1 MSKDDWIYLII
12 LIISIPLSYLS
23 TKIQNGVL
31 RKLSTT
37 FLGIIFAILVSG
49 YEFFHSLI
57 VVIGNC
63 IILFG
68 LKRFQLVIL
77 FSPIYNFHKK
87 GVMYNLEI
95 FFLFSIIYRYYHV
108 ASFVWCFGYLAIF
121 RGAHLLGLQDRPVSG
136 HSNAIQ
142 LFVTLRV

>member
-37 FLGIIFAILVSG
+37 FLGVIFTILVSG
-49 YEFFHSLI
+49 YECFHSFI

-68 LKRFQLVIL
+68 FKRFQFV
-77 FSPIYNFHKK
+77 
-87 GVMYNLEI
+87 I
-95 FFLFSIIYRYYHV
+95 FFPFH
-108 ASFVWCFGYLAIF
+108 IF
-121 RGAHLLGLQDRPVSG
+121 L
-136 HSNAIQ
+136 
-142 LFVTLRV
+142 